1 MPLSGLRV
9 RLLLLVLVAV
19 VPGFA
24 LFLYAA
30 SAQRRLLDEDAVDQ
44 VVGAARLAAGQQ
56 ERSVEGVRGLL
67 AAFAQNPAVLGRDGP
82 GCGEAARRLRR
93 VLPHLSNIG
102 ASAPD
107 GGVFCNSVD
116 VPAPIRIEDRR
127 YFRRALESGAF
138 AVGEYQVSRSRG
150 VPALNF
156 GFPARDE
163 AGRLQAVVFAGL
175 DLSSIQAQLDALP
188 LGEAASVIVDHAGV
202 VLAARPAGAYPAG
215 APLDP
220 SVLERIRGAP
230 ADVAEIRD
238 AGGVGRLWA
247 FRAVESPGG
256 EPAMWVATGIPTAS
270 VRGPVDRIIGRTL
283 LGYALVSVLALL
295 AAGVVANLVL
305 VRKLDAVIAAARRL
319 SAGDYSA
326 RTGVAR
332 ARGGGELD
340 ELIRTFDEM
349 AGSLEA
355 LTRQNRLI
363 LDSAGE
369 GIFGVDRDQRLTFVN
384 PAACRMLGRQA
395 ADMLG
400 QRSHDLFHHTRAD
413 GTGHPAA
420 DCPILATLADGQ
432 ARHVADDV
440 FQREDG
446 GSLRVDYLA
455 TPLVDRGA
463 AAGAVVTFRDVG
475 ERRRLEEQLRQAQ
488 KMEAVGQLA
497 GGVAHDFNNLLTAIL
512 TAGRFA
518 REALPAENPVR
529 ADVEEVLHAAERAA
543 TLTRQLLAFS
553 RRQMLE
559 PRVLDLE
566 ETVRSVEK
574 MLRRLIGEHIA
585 LETRVAPGLG
595 RVRAD
600 PGLVEQVIINLAVNA
615 RDAMPSGGRMV
626 LDLANADPLDPQIAA
641 DAGLPQ
647 GPLVVLSL
655 SDTGVGMDAETLS
668 HAFDPF
674 FTTKPAGTGTG
685 LGLSTVYGIVTQSGG
700 AVRVRSA
707 PGQGTTFRVFL
718 PRCDEPLLPAQAA
731 GDAVPA
737 RGTETVLV
745 VEDDATLR
753 GLALRVLSE
762 AGYDVIEA
770 PGPAAALA
778 AVDGRE
784 GSIRLLVSDVILA
797 EASGPEVARAL
808 AGRIPGLRVLFMS
821 GYTAGH
827 LGAEFAQ
834 VPGQAFLSKPF
845 TPDAL
850 LRKVR
855 EVLDA
860 PAG

>member
-1 MPLSGLRV
+1 M
-9 RLLLLVLVAV
+9 
-19 VPGFA
+19 
-24 LFLYAA
+24 
-30 SAQRRLLDEDAVDQ
+30 EQ
-44 VVGAARLAAGQQ
+44 VVRAARLAAGQQ
-56 ERSVEGVRGLL
+56 ERNVEGVRGLL
-67 AAFAQNPAVLGRDGP
+67 AAFAQSPAVLGRDGP
-82 GCGEAARRLRR
+82 GCVQASRRLRR
-93 VLPHLSNIG
+93 MLPHLSNIG
-102 ASAPD
+102 AGTPD
-107 GGVFCNSVD
+107 GEVFCNSVD
-116 VPAPIRIEDRR
+116 VPAPIRVEDRR
-127 YFRRALESGAF
+127 YFRGAIESGAF
-138 AVGEYQVSRSRG
+138 AVGEYQVSRARG
-150 VPALNF
+150 VPAINF

-163 AGRLQAVVFAGL
+163 AGRLRAVVFTGL
-175 DLSSIQAQLDALP
+175 DLSSIQAQLEALP
-188 LGEAASVIVDHAGV
+188 LGEAAGVIVDHAGT

-215 APLDP
+215 SPLEP
-220 SVLERIRGAP
+220 AVLERIRGAP

-238 AGGVGRLWA
+238 AGGVQRLWA

-256 EPAMWVATGIPTAS
+256 EPAMWVAAGIPTAS
-270 VRGPVDRIIGRTL
+270 VHGPVNRIFGRTL
-283 LGYALVSVLALL
+283 AAYALVSALALL

-305 VRKLDAVIAAARRL
+305 VRKLEAVIGAARRL

-326 RTGVAR
+326 RTGVSP
-332 ARGGGELD
+332 GKGELG
-340 ELIRTFDEM
+340 ELVGTFDEM

-369 GIFGVDRDQRLTFVN
+369 GIFGVDREQRLTFVN
-384 PAACRMLGRQA
+384 PAACRMLGREG

-400 QRSHDLFHHTRAD
+400 RRSHDLFHHTRSD
-413 GTGHPAA
+413 GTGHPAGE
-420 DCPILATLADGQ
+420 CPILATLADGR

-440 FQREDG
+440 FQRADQG
-446 GSLRVDYLA
+446 NLRVDYIA
-455 TPLVDRGA
+455 TPIVDRGA
-463 AAGAVVTFRDVG
+463 VAGAVVTFRDVG

-512 TAGRFA
+512 TSGRFA
-518 REALPAENPVR
+518 REALPGDHPARE
-529 ADVEEVLHAAERAA
+529 DVEEVLHAAERAA

-559 PRVLDLE
+559 PRVLDLA
-566 ETVRSVEK
+566 ETVRGVEE

-585 LETRVAPGLG
+585 LETRVEPGLG

-615 RDAMPSGGRMV
+615 RDAMPSGGRIV
-626 LDLANADPLDPQIAA
+626 LGLANVDSLERGVPGDSE
-641 DAGLPQ
+641 LPP
-647 GPLVVLSL
+647 GPLVELSL
-655 SDTGVGMDAETLS
+655 CDTGVGMDAETLR
-668 HAFDPF
+668 HAFEPF
-674 FTTKPAGTGTG
+674 FTTKPPGTGTG
-685 LGLSTVYGIVTQSGG
+685 LGLSTVYGIVQQSGG
-700 AVRVRSA
+700 AVRVQSA
-707 PGQGTTFRVFL
+707 PGQGTTFRIFL
-718 PRCDEPLLPAQAA
+718 PRCDEPLLPAQPPRE
-731 GDAVPA
+731 AVPP

-770 PGPAAALA
+770 PGAAAALA
-778 AVDGRE
+778 AVEGRE
-784 GSIRLLVSDVILA
+784 GSVRLLVSDVILA
-797 EASGPEVARAL
+797 EASGPEVARTL

-827 LGAEFAQ
+827 LGAEFARA
-834 VPGQAFLSKPF
+834 PGQGFLSKPF

>member
-19 VPGFA
+19 IPGFA
-24 LFLYAA
+24 LFIYAA
-30 SAQRRLLDEDAVDQ
+30 SAQRRALDEGAVEQ
-44 VVGAARLAAGQQ
+44 VVRAARLAAGRQ
-56 ERSVEGVRGLL
+56 ERSVEGVRGML
-67 AAFAQNPAVLGRDGP
+67 AAFSQNPAVLGRDP
-82 GCGEAARRLRR
+82 RSCMEAARRLRR
-93 VLPHLSNIG
+93 ALPHLSNIG

-107 GGVFCNSVD
+107 GDVFCNSVD
-116 VPAPIRIEDRR
+116 VPAPIQIGDRR
-127 YFRRALESGAF
+127 YFRRAVESGAF
-138 AVGEYQVSRSRG
+138 AVGEYQVSRARG
-150 VPALNF
+150 VRAINF

-175 DLSSIQAQLDALP
+175 ELSSIQAQLDALP
-188 LGEAASVIVDHAGV
+188 MGEAAAAIVDHAGV
-202 VLAARPAGAYPAG
+202 VLASRPRSAFAAGAALEPAVLDRLRK
-215 APLDP
+215 AP
-220 SVLERIRGAP
+220 G
-230 ADVAEIRD
+230 DVAEIRD
-238 AGGVGRLWA
+238 AEGVERLWA

-256 EPAMWVATGIPTAS
+256 EPAMWIAAGLPTAS
-270 VRGPVDRIIGRTL
+270 VHGPVDRIFGRAL
-283 LGYALVSVLALL
+283 AGYAVVSVLALL
-295 AAGVVANLVL
+295 AAGAVANLVL
-305 VRKLDAVIAAARRL
+305 VRKLEAVIAAARRL

-326 RTGVAR
+326 RTGLPP
-332 ARGGGELD
+332 GKGELG
-340 ELIRTFDEM
+340 ELVRTFDEM

-369 GIFGVDRDQRLTFVN
+369 GIFGMDRDQKLTFVN
-384 PAACRMLGRQA
+384 PAACRMLGQDA
-395 ADMLG
+395 SDMLG
-400 QRSHDLFHHTRAD
+400 RRCHDLFHHTRAD
-413 GTGHPAA
+413 GTDHPAA
-420 DCPILATLADGQ
+420 ECPIVATLAGGEVWH
-432 ARHVADDV
+432 AADDV
-440 FQREDG
+440 FQLPDG
-446 GSLRVDYLA
+446 GSLHVEFLA
-455 TPLVDRGA
+455 TPIRDRGTV
-463 AAGAVVTFRDVG
+463 AGAVVTFRDVG

-518 REALPAENPVR
+518 REALPEGHPAR
-529 ADVEEVLHAAERAA
+529 ADVDEVLHAAQRAA

-553 RRQMLE
+553 HRQMLE

-574 MLRRLIGEHIA
+574 LLRRTIGERIA

-600 PGLVEQVIINLAVNA
+600 PGLMEQVIINLAVNA
-615 RDAMPSGGRMV
+615 RDAMPSGGRIV
-626 LDLANADPLDPQIAA
+626 LELGNADSLDPEIAGE
-641 DAGLPQ
+641 AGLPP
-647 GPLVVLSL
+647 GPLVVLAL
-655 SDTGVGMDAETLS
+655 SDTGAGMDAATLS
-668 HAFDPF
+668 HAFEPF

-718 PRCDEPLLPAQAA
+718 PRCDGPLLPARAEGAA
-731 GDAVPA
+731 APA
-737 RGTETVLV
+737 GGSETVLV
-745 VEDDATLR
+745 VEDDETLR

-762 AGYDVIEA
+762 AGYDVLEA
-770 PGPAAALA
+770 AGATAALA
-778 AVDGRE
+778 AVEGRE
-784 GSIRLLVSDVILA
+784 DRLRLLVSDVILA
-797 EASGPEVARAL
+797 EASGPEMARTL

-860 PAG
+860 PAA